1 MTFAAGHKHALIA
14 VLALAGVAGCTSV
27 PRSPNAGPAA
37 GPTSAVLAGQLFAEI
52 CIAPAPTFAGSKA
65 ALAARGF
72 TQNAITNTYYLTSEN
87 LSIKLLDSALATR
100 GVLSF
105 DDPAQPDTCSLVFG
119 TNVDGD
125 TAASQLAQGTAAVT
139 TDVPP
144 GITVTSNQRA
154 GLTYVNARLTAQ

>member
-1 MTFAAGHKHALIA
+1 MTLTAGHKRALIA
-14 VLALAGVAGCTSV
+14 TLALAAVVGCATV
-27 PRSPNAGPAA
+27 PQSPTAGPAA

-52 CIAPAPTFAGSKA
+52 CIEPAPTFAGSKA

-72 TQNAITNTYYLTSEN
+72 TQNTITNTFYLTSEN
-87 LSIKLLDSALATR
+87 LSIKLQDSALAER

-105 DDPAQPDTCSLVFG
+105 DDPAQPDTCSIVFA
-119 TNVDGD
+119 TNVDGE
-125 TAASQLAQGTAAVT
+125 TAASQLAQGTVAVT